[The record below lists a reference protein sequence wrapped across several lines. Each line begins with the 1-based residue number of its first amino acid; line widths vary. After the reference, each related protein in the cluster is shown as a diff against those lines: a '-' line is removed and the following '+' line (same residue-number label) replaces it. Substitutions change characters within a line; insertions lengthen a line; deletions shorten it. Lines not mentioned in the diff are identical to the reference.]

1 MYPTFPSFLPEISS
15 KWSAIYARLKRNCVF
30 TLPLHSQERYV
41 SEQLLFSLLKPILL
55 IRFLCLGRLLHA
67 SFLLSWGGARAA
79 LSLVALA
86 NEKTRLCSIW
96 AGQHMVRN
104 EFRSRPF
111 SPPGD
116 LNVKKI
122 ENLCEGTWNLVP
134 GKQETVLG
142 SGCQYKLH
150 AISLSNNVSSPPTN
164 RFSVNL
170 LILSPILS
178 VNRVSTDS
186 VNWKCNGLVSSVYG
200 QVSFNYYCKKNR
212 IALNWVMLI
221 DNKCKHNSRV
231 LFTNFKDYSYSNQ
244 LYKVPDRIIMVI
256 KYIEA

>member
-1 MYPTFPSFLPEISS
+1 MSL
-15 KWSAIYARLKRNCVF
+15 WMAC
-30 TLPLHSQERYV
+30 
-41 SEQLLFSLLKPILL
+41 LLKSMLL
-55 IRFLCLGRLLHA
+55 IRFLCLGRLLRA
-67 SFLLSWGGARAA
+67 SFLLGWGGVTVA
-79 LSLVALA
+79 LSVVALA

-134 GKQETVLG
+134 GKQETALG

-150 AISLSNNVSSPPTN
+150 TISLSNNVPSPPTN
-164 RFSVNL
+164 SFSVNL
-170 LILSPILS
+170 LILSPVLS
-178 VNRVSTDS
+178 VNGVSTDS

-200 QVSFNYYCKKNR
+200 QVSFNYCCREK
-212 IALNWVMLI
+212 
-221 DNKCKHNSRV
+221 
-231 LFTNFKDYSYSNQ
+231 
-244 LYKVPDRIIMVI
+244 
-256 KYIEA
+256 